1 MPEPPAVP
9 STQRYDPGTRVLPP
23 KGTAKCFIWLR
34 AVMAASLLTLPVAPV
49 LGADPATSAPQ
60 DDLSNSVNSLQR
72 KYSKVHDLQMDFIQT
87 YKSPHRLPRT
97 ETGALYLRRPG
108 MMRWEYRSPTEK
120 LFVSNGKDVY
130 FYLPEEQQVQK
141 TTVKGSR
148 DQRLPFLFLLGKGNL
163 KRDFSRVEWATN
175 ERAFYAGNKV
185 LYAYPKRNIDEFSK
199 VLMEYD
205 PRKLQLQRVIIY
217 DIDGA
222 SSEFVFT
229 NIRENL
235 GLDSRLFEFKI
246 PPNVEVIGA
255 EAYSAQ

>member
-1 MPEPPAVP
+1 MSKSPSSINLLRVRILSSSLALLIGILPRYHQASEARDIKLAV
-9 STQRYDPGTRVLPP
+9 G
-23 KGTAKCFIWLR
+23 
-34 AVMAASLLTLPVAPV
+34 SLE
-49 LGADPATSAPQ
+49 Q
-60 DDLSNSVNSLQR
+60 
-72 KYSKVHDLQMDFIQT
+72 KYSKVRDLRADFIQT
-87 YKSPHRLPRT
+87 YKSPHRMPRT
-97 ETGALYLRRPG
+97 ETGMLYLRRPG
-108 MMRWEYRSPTEK
+108 MMRWEYRSPAEK
-120 LFVSNGKDVY
+120 LFVSNGKDIC

-141 TTVKGSR
+141 TTVKESR

-163 KRDFSRVEWATN
+163 KRDFSRVEWAAN
-175 ERAFYAGNKV
+175 ERTFFAGNKV

-205 PRKLQLQRVIIY
+205 PRRLQLQRVIIY

-235 GLDSRLFEFKI
+235 GLDSRFFEFKI
-246 PPNVEVIGA
+246 PPNVEVIGL